1 MTNLTAGPDVPV
13 VRSFRAHPSALHE
26 VRDFVRD
33 LVQGQRFPPAIVD
46 DMVLAV
52 SEAAANVIVHTNSPM
67 IELAATA
74 TAAQIEIQ
82 VRDTGIFRRR
92 LPMPEL
98 NGHGRG
104 VPLMMA
110 VTDEMDIKLGTPI
123 RPGTVVKLVKYRD
136 P

>member
-26 VRDFVRD
+26 VRDFVRN
-33 LVQGQRFPPAIVD
+33 LVQGQRFPTGAVD

-52 SEAAANVIVHTNSPM
+52 SEAAANVIVHTNSAM
-67 IELAATA
+67 IELVARAGHT
-74 TAAQIEIQ
+74 QIEIQ
-82 VRDTGIFRRR
+82 VRDTGVFRRR

-98 NGHGRG
+98 DGHGRG

-110 VTDEMDIKLGTPI
+110 VTDEMDIKLGTPH
-123 RPGTVVKLVKYRD
+123 RPGTVVRLVKYRD

>member
-13 VRSFRAHPSALHE
+13 ARSFRAHPSALHE
-26 VRDFVRD
+26 VRDFVRA
-33 LVQGQRFPPAIVD
+33 LVQAFPSSIVD

-52 SEAAANVIVHTNSPM
+52 SEAAANVIVHTNSAR
-67 IELAATA
+67 IELVARISEAR
-74 TAAQIEIQ
+74 IEIQ

-110 VTDEMDIKLGTPI
+110 LTDEMDVKLGTAH
-123 RPGTVVKLVKYRD
+123 RPGTVVTLVKNRN